1 MIHLFALLSLLL
13 CGVCYTGFQNS
24 SHFRNTGSRRSLL
37 LLVFGGALLLR
48 LLLAYTT
55 HGFSNDIACFAAWA
69 DRIFTLGPGQFYSAE
84 MFTDYPP
91 GFMYVLYLI
100 GALRSLLQIPYYSD
114 LHILLLKLPAI
125 LCDIAC
131 GFLLYREAVKQTAF
145 FRSAGNLCC
154 LCVSVPAGGHS
165 EFFLLGTG
173 GFRIH
178 ADDHPY
184 VPVPHEGKPAS
195 CLCCLRTGCPVKA
208 TDADLHAGAAGRDL
222 GSCIL
227 T

>member
-37 LLVFGGALLLR
+37 LLVFGSALLLR
-48 LLLAYTT
+48 LLLAYTI

-114 LHILLLKLPAI
+114 LHILLLKLPQFPVI
-125 LCDIAC
+125 LPV
-131 GFLLYREAVKQTAF
+131 GFYSTER
-145 FRSAGNLCC
+145 R
-154 LCVSVPAGGHS
+154 
-165 EFFLLGTG
+165 
-173 GFRIH
+173 
-178 ADDHPY
+178 
-184 VPVPHEGKPAS
+184 
-195 CLCCLRTGCPVKA
+195 
-208 TDADLHAGAAGRDL
+208 
-222 GSCIL
+222 
-227 T
+227 

>member
-24 SHFRNTGSRRSLL
+24 SHFHNTSNRRSLL

-114 LHILLLKLPAI
+114 LHILLLKSPAI

-131 GFLLYREAVKQTAF
+131 GFLLYREAVKRLHF
-145 FRSAGNLCC
+145 PICRESLLPLRICSNRRS
-154 LCVSVPAGGHS
+154 
-165 EFFLLGTG
+165 F
-173 GFRIH
+173 
-178 ADDHPY
+178 
-184 VPVPHEGKPAS
+184 
-195 CLCCLRTGCPVKA
+195 
-208 TDADLHAGAAGRDL
+208 
-222 GSCIL
+222 
-227 T
+227 

>member
-100 GALRSLLQIPYYSD
+100 GACTCSR
-114 LHILLLKLPAI
+114 K
-125 LCDIAC
+125 
-131 GFLLYREAVKQTAF
+131 
-145 FRSAGNLCC
+145 
-154 LCVSVPAGGHS
+154 
-165 EFFLLGTG
+165 
-173 GFRIH
+173 
-178 ADDHPY
+178 
-184 VPVPHEGKPAS
+184 
-195 CLCCLRTGCPVKA
+195 
-208 TDADLHAGAAGRDL
+208 RD
-222 GSCIL
+222 
-227 T
+227 TYEK